1 MTVIGADVVERARGG
16 GAYLDAFLKLPSDN
30 PSLAELTKGLCGGLA
45 GLDEQIRDR
54 LENVETGI
62 DGESPEWDSERAV
75 SGLLGLELDA
85 IVCANGGWEGD
96 VSAGETDEAFG
107 DSGEKMLRMN
117 LHPVLAA
124 GRAASSYMADRGLF
138 VAIGAAAAL
147 SPTPTMASYGA
158 SKTAVHHYIQT
169 MGAMCGPSSLNKSKK
184 YKKGIKAVRKGA
196 QYLDELT
203 ATAILPG
210 VIDTPANRTSFPS
223 DTDYSEWVKSE
234 DISQEIGKWLVKPHL
249 RPHSG
254 SLIKMQGNR
263 RQGEGA
269 FFQLV
274 R

>member
-1 MTVIGADVVERARGG
+1 MSLPSRCSRPITATLRRYHLSGKISGGTFGVSAVTSPETGRRPLSTPSFPDKERTVLVLGSSGCLGSALASHLSSDLGMTVIGADVVERARGG

-124 GRAASSYMADRGLF
+124 GRAASSYMADRGKF
-138 VAIGAAAAL
+138 
-147 SPTPTMASYGA
+147 
-158 SKTAVHHYIQT
+158 QF
-169 MGAMCGPSSLNKSKK
+169 SSLTRPCIASANFRRQFHR
-184 YKKGIKAVRKGA
+184 I
-196 QYLDELT
+196 LT
-203 ATAILPG
+203 AKNQYDCCGNVEL
-210 VIDTPANRTSFPS
+210 SF
-223 DTDYSEWVKSE
+223 
-234 DISQEIGKWLVKPHL
+234 
-249 RPHSG
+249 
-254 SLIKMQGNR
+254 
-263 RQGEGA
+263 
-269 FFQLV
+269 
-274 R
+274 